1 VSDAAAG
8 LAPSAAPQ
16 RLPTLFISHGSPMH
30 ALDAGAAGTAW
41 ARLAA
46 RLPRPRALLMISA
59 HWETD
64 RPALTESAQPET
76 IHDFAG
82 FPAPLYRIRYPA
94 PGAPAVAA
102 RARALLQ
109 QEGFEVLS
117 DPVRG
122 LDHGAWSP
130 LLHMYPDAG
139 TPVVQLSVQTTRGAA
154 HHLALGQALRPL
166 ATEGVLIVGSGHMT
180 HNLRDR
186 APGGEAAPP
195 LAYAQ
200 AFRDWIDARVQ
211 AGDLAAL
218 VDYRSLAPQARR
230 AHPSEEHFLPLFVAL
245 GAAAD
250 DFRADRVYQG
260 IESGAL
266 AMDSYCFEPS

>member
-1 VSDAAAG
+1 VSATAAG
-8 LAPSAAPQ
+8 RAAPQ

-41 ARLAA
+41 AQLAA
-46 RLPRPRALLMISA
+46 RLPRPRTLLMISA

-76 IHDFAG
+76 IHDFSG
-82 FPAPLYRIRYPA
+82 FPEPLYRIRYPA

-109 QEGFEVLS
+109 QAGFQVLS
-117 DPVRG
+117 DPARG

-139 TPVVQLSVQTTRGAA
+139 IPAVQLSVQTARGAA
-154 HHLALGQALRPL
+154 HHLALGRALRPL

-186 APGGEAAPP
+186 VPGGETAPP

>member
-1 VSDAAAG
+1 VSAAG
-8 LAPSAAPQ
+8 AAPSTAPQ
-16 RLPTLFISHGSPMH
+16 QLPTLFISHGSPMH
-30 ALDAGAAGTAW
+30 ALDAGAAGLAW
-41 ARLAA
+41 AALAA
-46 RLPRPRALLMISA
+46 RLPRPRALLVVSA

-64 RPALTESAQPET
+64 RPALTGSAQPET
-76 IHDFAG
+76 IHDFGG
-82 FPAPLYRIRYPA
+82 FPAPLYRIRYAA

-102 RARALLQ
+102 RARALLEQ
-109 QEGFEVLS
+109 AGFEAAI
-117 DPVRG
+117 DPARG

-130 LLHMYPDAG
+130 LLHMYPDAAI
-139 TPVVQLSVQTTRGAA
+139 PVVQLSVQTARGAA
-154 HHLALGQALRPL
+154 HHLALGWALRPL
-166 ATEGVLIVGSGHMT
+166 AAQGVLIVGSGHMT

-186 APGGEAAPP
+186 APGGESAAP

-218 VDYRSLAPQARR
+218 VGYRAQAPSARR

-250 DFRADRVYQG
+250 DYRADRVYQG

-266 AMDSYCFEPS
+266 AMDSYCFGPA